1 MEKKPA
7 QGKIQRSEKTGTRS
21 LFTPVLAIMILS
33 AIAVGLIYL
42 TFFSSISPIDFI
54 FNRGNIEYGKKLR
67 LAETYYLAGKF
78 DKAMPLLEDLAKKR
92 PGDTDVR
99 VKLGVSYAKLGY
111 TQKAEME
118 LQEVIRKD
126 SRNDEAFANLAAIYL
141 TYSNDNA
148 KANNPSEALR
158 FLDLAEKSLAPA
170 LKLDPSNINY
180 RVLKKQIAD
189 NRAKLN
195 K

>member
-1 MEKKPA
+1 MENKTA

-54 FNRGNIEYGKKLR
+54 FNRGKIEYGKKLR

-78 DKAMPLLEDLAKKR
+78 DKAMPLLEDLSRKR

-118 LQEVIRKD
+118 LREVIRKD

-141 TYSNDNA
+141 TYSNNNA

-189 NRAKLN
+189 NRAKL
-195 K
+195 KK

>member
-1 MEKKPA
+1 MGKKPA
-7 QGKIQRSEKTGTRS
+7 QVKIQRSEKTGTRS

-33 AIAVGLIYL
+33 AITVGLIYL

-54 FNRGNIEYGKKLR
+54 FNRGKIEYGKKLR

-148 KANNPSEALR
+148 KTNNPSEALR